1 MSEKLAIIIRGIPG
15 SGKSTL
21 AKTLMGKS
29 GVIHSTD
36 DYFLVEGVYKFDPK
50 SLGKHH
56 EANYNAFKKSILSG
70 ISPVILDN
78 TNTQKWEYSKYESFA
93 KQNGYEIQIIKVP
106 HVSVDVAVKRNTH
119 GVPEASIKKMLE
131 RWED

>member
-1 MSEKLAIIIRGIPG
+1 METKQAIIIRGIPG

-21 AKTLMGKS
+21 AKTLVGES

-36 DYFLVEGVYKFDPK
+36 DLFLVEGVYKFDPK

-78 TNTQKWEYSKYESFA
+78 TNTQKWEYEKYQKLAEEM
-93 KQNGYEIQIIKVP
+93 GYEVEIVKVP
-106 HVSVDVAVKRNTH
+106 HIDPVLASKRNTH
-119 GVPEASIKKMLE
+119 GVPEDAIRRMLA